1 MKRVEGSLWA
11 AGLTVAL
18 LVSRWNALVVERL
31 VEGAAE
37 SFRQHGGQA
46 ERLWRIDVPGSFE
59 LPLAAQRVA
68 AGGRASAIVALGAV
82 IRGGT
87 DHYTHVASA
96 AISGLAQAGLQAGIP
111 IALGVLTTDTL
122 EQALER
128 AGGKAGNKGS
138 EAMLAAIEMANLLA
152 ALGGQP

>member
-87 DHYTHVASA
+87 DHYTQRRQQVGHLDRCQHRLGALVA
-96 AISGLAQAGLQAGIP
+96 GLAAGSLQR
-111 IALGVLTTDTL
+111 LLQGV
-122 EQALER
+122 
-128 AGGKAGNKGS
+128 GGEDPQRDGNTG
-138 EAMLAAIEMANLLA
+138 L
-152 ALGGQP
+152 